1 MQLSARNQLRGM
13 VKSLDLGDVMAEVV
27 VDLGDGKEVVAEI
40 TRRSAERLELKE
52 GQKVVAVIKATEVII
67 AKG

>member
-1 MQLSARNQLRGM
+1 M

-27 VDLGDGKEVVAEI
+27 VELGDGKEVVAEI

-52 GQKVVAVIKATEVII
+52 GEKVVAVIKATEVII